1 MQEGD
6 HIKIDADVIN
16 TYNSEGDLVTS
27 IKAELAEGV
36 ALVQKDGVILAESD
50 NSGYTTEG
58 CIKNKWVALG
68 LNIATDGL
76 VCAPFGAA
84 TGGVGGFVCGAGVVT
99 GVPAITC

>member
-6 HIKIDADVIN
+6 HIEIDADVIN
-16 TYNSEGDLVTS
+16 AYNSEGDLVTS

-58 CIKNKWVALG
+58 CIKNK
-68 LNIATDGL
+68 
-76 VCAPFGAA
+76 
-84 TGGVGGFVCGAGVVT
+84 
-99 GVPAITC
+99 